1 MSRDQRNPHLLTIPS
16 VGFIV
21 PNMGMTRQAA
31 RGRNS
36 PAIITVGDALFSKV
50 QQRVLGVLFG
60 NVSRSFYAN
69 EIIALADSGT
79 GAVQRELAKLEKSG
93 LVTVTRVGNQRHYQ
107 ANSAAAVF
115 KPLRELVLKTSG
127 VGDVLRAALAPVAD
141 DIRAAFVYGSFSK
154 GDDRAT
160 SDIDVMVVSD
170 TLSYGDVFELLENAS
185 KRTGRTINPT
195 LYSMQELTKR
205 LRSRNSFVT
214 RVVAQPK
221 IWLIGTEDD
230 LKPR

>member
-1 MSRDQRNPHLLTIPS
+1 MI
-16 VGFIV
+16 
-21 PNMGMTRQAA
+21 PNMGMTRQESGGRDSAA
-31 RGRNS
+31 T
-36 PAIITVGDALFSKV
+36 ITVGDALFSKV

-60 NVSRSFYAN
+60 NAARSFYAN

-127 VGDVLRAALAPVAD
+127 IGDVLRAALAPAAEE
-141 DIRAAFVYGSFSK
+141 IRAAFVYSSVSK
-154 GDDRAT
+154 GDDRAA

-195 LYSMQELTKR
+195 LYSIQELTKR
-205 LRSRNSFVT
+205 LRSRNSFIT

-230 LKPR
+230 IASR

>member
-1 MSRDQRNPHLLTIPS
+1 MI
-16 VGFIV
+16 
-21 PNMGMTRQAA
+21 PNMGMTRQESEGRDSAA
-31 RGRNS
+31 T
-36 PAIITVGDALFSKV
+36 ITVGDALFSKV

-60 NVSRSFYAN
+60 NAARSFYAN

-127 VGDVLRAALAPVAD
+127 VGDVLRAALAPAAEE
-141 DIRAAFVYGSFSK
+141 IRAAFVYGSVSK
-154 GDDRAT
+154 GDDRAA

-195 LYSMQELTKR
+195 LYSTRELTKR
-205 LRSRNSFVT
+205 LRSRNSFIT

-230 LKPR
+230 LASR